1 MDENEKKKLNIKKII
16 IKLVISILIIAGIIV
31 GIYFLFKHFG
41 ITNLSK
47 EKLQEF
53 ISSTGVWGPLVYI
66 LISFLQ
72 VNFIPIPATVT
83 IVAGCFLFNPWLC
96 FLYSYIGILSGSLV
110 SFFLGRK
117 LGKPF
122 VYWIVGDKEI
132 VENYL
137 IKLKGRENILL
148 FFMFLFPFFP
158 DDILCAIAGIT
169 TMRFSVFT
177 LIQIFTRI
185 TTIAGNILFLSGY
198 FIPYDQPWGIAL
210 LVILSILGI
219 VAFIISMK
227 FSEQIQS
234 KLIHFIDKFS
244 KKKNK

>member
-1 MDENEKKKLNIKKII
+1 MDESEKKKLNIKKII
-16 IKLVISILIIAGIIV
+16 FKLLISILIIAGIIV

-122 VYWIVGDKEI
+122 VYWIVGDKEV

-137 IKLKGRENILL
+137 MKLKGRENILL

-158 DDILCAIAGIT
+158 DD
-169 TMRFSVFT
+169 
-177 LIQIFTRI
+177 
-185 TTIAGNILFLSGY
+185 
-198 FIPYDQPWGIAL
+198 QPWGIAL

-219 VAFIISMK
+219 VTFIISMK